1 MADAVYDYRVESE
14 PKRPFG
20 QPAANFLNTD
30 ERAAAGDRVREEMD
44 LSNRLINQDQVTLG
58 LVGDAKVLFPG
69 LPLEQGL
76 VNALEV
82 GKEDIAGEQKRQ
94 RDAGLNPPPLG
105 KMMIDS
111 GLVTQ
116 RQIDDALAEQAK
128 LKADGK
134 PVPRIGDL
142 LVQQLKDNIAKA
154 LAEQNRKK

>member
-1 MADAVYDYRVESE
+1 
-14 PKRPFG
+14 
-20 QPAANFLNTD
+20 
-30 ERAAAGDRVREEMD
+30 MD

-58 LVGDAKVLFPG
+58 LVGDAKVLFAE